1 MYAIF
6 IGNFPNKCLAR
17 NKMQDTKLLDN
28 NAGSYLEVAEMMS
41 WSRKQLTADNQML
54 EAAK

>member
-28 NAGSYLEVAEMMS
+28 NAGSYLEVAEMS
-41 WSRKQLTADNQML
+41 WSRKQLTADNKML